1 MCYFLRVFPL
11 FLLLNS
17 SFVLATAVN
26 DVNYIGSKTC
36 ATCHQQEF
44 TDWQGSHHDQA
55 MMHANKE
62 TVLGDFN
69 NSRFEYNG
77 ITTTFFEKDDEF
89 WVNTDDENGE
99 LRDFKIGYTFGVNP
113 LQQYLIGFDD
123 GRFQALGI
131 AWDSRL

>member
-69 NSRFEYNG
+69 NSRMNVNDQNVDILAESPGAMFH
-77 ITTTFFEKDDEF
+77 IADRRVPADTRRRAM
-89 WVNTDDENGE
+89 WVD
-99 LRDFKIGYTFGVNP
+99 
-113 LQQYLIGFDD
+113 
-123 GRFQALGI
+123 
-131 AWDSRL
+131 